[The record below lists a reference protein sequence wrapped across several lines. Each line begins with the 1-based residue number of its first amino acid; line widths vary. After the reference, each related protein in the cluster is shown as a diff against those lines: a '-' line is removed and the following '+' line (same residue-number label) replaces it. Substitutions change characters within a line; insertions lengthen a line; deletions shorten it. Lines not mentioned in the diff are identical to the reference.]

1 MSALPNASATNS
13 NDTKL
18 KVESPTI
25 ATGKPTETPLSQDVL
40 DWGKKVVETS
50 NRMSTD
56 ENYRKEI
63 AKRTK

>member
-18 KVESPTI
+18 KEAFPTT

-63 AKRTK
+63 AKRIK